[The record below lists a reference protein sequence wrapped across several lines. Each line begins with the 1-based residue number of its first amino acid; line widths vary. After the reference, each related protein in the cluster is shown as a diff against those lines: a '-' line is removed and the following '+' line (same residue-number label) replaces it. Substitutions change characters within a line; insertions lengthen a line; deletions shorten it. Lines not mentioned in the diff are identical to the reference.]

1 MDSEFR
7 MFIIEGIGTRGYGI
21 DQFYRANERTRPN
34 DKKFKMLYNPQVRYK
49 NRMYLDFNVAL
60 KKIRL
65 RDPLTKIMGSPDVYL
80 RSKVPEDMYDTLQK
94 FAEIRK
100 LDRASLVRDFNLYP
114 ITENLLT
121 LERKYGD
128 ALNHEDLY
136 GFKQRRKKKA
146 RIAGESTIHGGLT
159 EDNTTEMQSEM
170 GQTRGPASEAGKTE
184 LSQGTKLAGGAADDD
199 ESEEEQEVI
208 LKRNPDTICKNPEF
222 VQTMRS
228 RSMGIQQDFIISN
241 RRTIRNMST
250 GRPLKQRIEVPDGVE
265 VFPYGSQQNNIWE
278 TQKEQLRKLI
288 ENDKAHFYTYSK
300 EYLSQ
305 SFPLVN
311 ENLINVKNKQDNES
325 RWKTPA
331 GFDVHGKKSNWNEH
345 SKKPH
350 QATLDDLKMSY
361 IQQKLETKRQKQG
374 ALYRPQD
381 DGKADFQSK
390 VKNVKNFSDPS
401 YFKTV
406 FISGDDMVKEMA
418 EMKQKEIDDFENKV
432 VVKNKHFYVNTRVQ
446 QSHQMDKKNS
456 LLQEQAVKIGLRLG
470 QKRLR
475 ELTARQV
482 IASKDLTNP
491 PVAMFS
497 QEKYIMN
504 EGVMKPMKA
513 KFDANQTPMVRSLGA
528 QETSDFTRYA
538 RRDISNKG
546 ASSKKVSIQPLTER
560 ERRGPKFGS
569 QA

>member
-1 MDSEFR
+1 
-7 MFIIEGIGTRGYGI
+7 
-21 DQFYRANERTRPN
+21 
-34 DKKFKMLYNPQVRYK
+34 
-49 NRMYLDFNVAL
+49 MYLDFNVAL

-170 GQTRGPASEAGKTE
+170 GQTRGPVSEAGKTE

-278 TQKEQLRKLI
+278 TQKE
-288 ENDKAHFYTYSK
+288 
-300 EYLSQ
+300 
-305 SFPLVN
+305 
-311 ENLINVKNKQDNES
+311 
-325 RWKTPA
+325 
-331 GFDVHGKKSNWNEH
+331 
-345 SKKPH
+345 
-350 QATLDDLKMSY
+350 
-361 IQQKLETKRQKQG
+361 
-374 ALYRPQD
+374 
-381 DGKADFQSK
+381 
-390 VKNVKNFSDPS
+390 
-401 YFKTV
+401 
-406 FISGDDMVKEMA
+406 
-418 EMKQKEIDDFENKV
+418 
-432 VVKNKHFYVNTRVQ
+432 
-446 QSHQMDKKNS
+446 
-456 LLQEQAVKIGLRLG
+456 
-470 QKRLR
+470 
-475 ELTARQV
+475 
-482 IASKDLTNP
+482 
-491 PVAMFS
+491 
-497 QEKYIMN
+497 
-504 EGVMKPMKA
+504 
-513 KFDANQTPMVRSLGA
+513 
-528 QETSDFTRYA
+528 
-538 RRDISNKG
+538 
-546 ASSKKVSIQPLTER
+546 
-560 ERRGPKFGS
+560 
-569 QA
+569 